1 MDLTDYEK
9 SGSWDV
15 YDVPGDIENTVDKK
29 TGQNISRAIYTVKLR
44 RKTLFYT
51 VNLIVPSV
59 LISILSMVSFY
70 LPTTAGEKITMSLSI
85 LLALVV
91 FLQASRGLNCARFFH
106 RETHRFGWGKGG
118 NVKSMHHV
126 SVSVPALSSQLPQ
139 LFKTHF
145 RAQSVHLTHLIL
157 SDSTSIH
164 TFFKQLSVSDK

>member
-1 MDLTDYEK
+1 LQVDLTDYEK

-91 FLQASRGLNCARFFH
+91 FLQASRGLNCARFFSP
-106 RETHRFGWGKGG
+106 R
-118 NVKSMHHV
+118 N
-126 SVSVPALSSQLPQ
+126 SSLR
-139 LFKTHF
+139 LG
-145 RAQSVHLTHLIL
+145 
-157 SDSTSIH
+157 
-164 TFFKQLSVSDK
+164 